1 MRLGWRAL
9 SFLAVA
15 MLLAAIVVASAQAP
29 QVDAPPPPQSPDA
42 ARAASLIEAAT
53 MALGGP
59 QYVAVKSQ
67 VSTGVFTGFVQGQR
81 GAPVDFI
88 DTFVFPDRNRTEFG
102 KKKFRVVQS
111 NSGDTGW
118 KFDAQRDMLAA
129 QTAEEVALYKR
140 YVRANLDNVLRGMW
154 RASDARLE
162 YLGKAEHAPRQWSEG
177 VALTYGDGLRVE
189 MYFDSQTHLPTRTR
203 YYEGAESGAPGS
215 VLETR
220 YYFFLDY
227 GGIKAPR
234 TVDLYRDNVQTA
246 RVVYDSVAFNAP
258 VDPKVFDKPA
268 TAKDLK

>member
-1 MRLGWRAL
+1 MRLGLRAL

-15 MLLAAIVVASAQAP
+15 MLLAAIGVASAQAP

-53 MALGGP
+53 VALGGP
-59 QYVAVKSQ
+59 QYIAVKSQ

-81 GAPVDFI
+81 GAPVDFV

-162 YLGKAEHAPRQWSEG
+162 S
-177 VALTYGDGLRVE
+177 LR
-189 MYFDSQTHLPTRTR
+189 
-203 YYEGAESGAPGS
+203 
-215 VLETR
+215 
-220 YYFFLDY
+220 
-227 GGIKAPR
+227 
-234 TVDLYRDNVQTA
+234 
-246 RVVYDSVAFNAP
+246 
-258 VDPKVFDKPA
+258 
-268 TAKDLK
+268 

>member
-1 MRLGWRAL
+1 MRFRVRARWAG
-9 SFLAVA
+9 AVA
-15 MLLAAIVVASAQAP
+15 IILSAFVAAPARSP
-29 QVDAPPPPQSPDA
+29 QVAAPPPPESPDA
-42 ARAASLIEAAT
+42 ARAARLIEAAT
-53 MALGGP
+53 AALGGP
-59 QYVAVKSQ
+59 QYLAVKSQ

-140 YVRANLDNVLRGMW
+140 YVRANLDNVLRGLW
-154 RASDARLE
+154 RTPDAQLE

-189 MYFDSQTHLPTRTR
+189 MYFDAQTHLPTRTR

-227 GGIKAPR
+227 GGVKAPR

-246 RVVYDSVAFNAP
+246 RVVYDSVAFNAV
-258 VDPKVFDKPA
+258 VDSKVFEKPA